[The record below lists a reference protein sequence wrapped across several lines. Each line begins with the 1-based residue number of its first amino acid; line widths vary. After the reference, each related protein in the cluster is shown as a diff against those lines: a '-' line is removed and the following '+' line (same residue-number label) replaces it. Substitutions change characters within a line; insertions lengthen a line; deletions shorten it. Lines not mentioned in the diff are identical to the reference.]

1 MTLPLEFVRRG
12 VAEHADA
19 TAVYFG
25 DEALTFRA
33 ANDASNRRAAAIVE
47 AGLKKGD
54 HVALVYGNSLWT
66 ISVDFATM
74 KNGLVRVPLNPR
86 LSLEEHVRMLA
97 EADVHVLVHD
107 ASTKERAAE
116 LLRAIPGGK
125 ALGLGCPA
133 VDGRGPD
140 LLDERYAGA
149 GEPEVPISA
158 ADPLMLIYTSGTTG
172 KLKAVIHAHGNF
184 GAIGDNIL
192 ANLLDPRPGSV
203 MLHAASL
210 IHASGTFVLPYWS
223 RGAAS
228 AVLPGFVPKEFAQA
242 IARYRVTETNVVP
255 TMLGM
260 LLSTGAL
267 DGVVTSSLQT
277 IIYGASPMP
286 RPILERGIA
295 KLGYIFK
302 QYYGQ
307 TEAPLAITVLTKDDH
322 RNPDL
327 WGSCGKPSS
336 DVELRIADEHGVP
349 VQPGEIGEMQLRAP
363 FAMQGYYQAD
373 ALNVEMWMEGGWL
386 RTRDMARA
394 DQNGYIFLVDR
405 RSDMIITGGYNVYPR
420 EVEDAL
426 LEHPAVAECAV
437 VGAPDPKWVEAVTAF
452 VVLKAGQ
459 SATAEE
465 LQALARKH
473 LAGYKVPKSV
483 RFVASIPKTAV
494 GKLQR
499 RDLRAQLRA
508 EAEKH
513 TGAAQ

>member
-1 MTLPLEFVRRG
+1 MTLPLDFVRQG
-12 VAEHADA
+12 VAQFPDR

-25 DEALTFRA
+25 DESLTFRE
-33 ANDASNRRAAAIVE
+33 ANDASNRIAAGFAE

-86 LSLEEHVRMLA
+86 LSVEEHVRMLQ
-97 EADVHVLVHD
+97 EADVRTLVHD
-107 ASTKERAAE
+107 AGTKDRAAE
-116 LLRAIPGGK
+116 LLKHIPGMK
-125 ALGLGCPA
+125 ALGLGCAA

-140 LLDERYAGA
+140 LLSRTFEGA
-149 GEPEVPISA
+149 GEPTVQISA
-158 ADPLMLIYTSGTTG
+158 GDPLMLIYTSGTTG

-192 ANLLDPRPGSV
+192 ANLMSPGPDSV

-228 AVLPGFVPKEFAQA
+228 AVLPGFVPKDFAQA
-242 IARYRVTETNVVP
+242 IARWHVTETNLVP

-260 LLSTGAL
+260 LLTSGAL
-267 DGVVTSSLQT
+267 DGVDHSSLRT

-295 KLGYIFK
+295 KLGCIFK

-307 TEAPLAITVLTKDDH
+307 TEAPLAITVLGKEDH

-336 DVELRIADEHGVP
+336 DVELRIADEHGTSVK
-349 VQPGEIGEMQLRAP
+349 PGEIGEMQLRTP
-363 FAMQGYYQAD
+363 FAMQGYYKAD
-373 ALNVEMWMEGGWL
+373 ALNAEMWLPGHWL

-394 DQNGYIFLVDR
+394 DAAGYIYLVDR

-420 EVEDAL
+420 EVEDVL

-452 VVLKAGQ
+452 VVLRPGKAV
-459 SATAEE
+459 TADE
-465 LQALARKH
+465 LQALARQH
-473 LAGYKVPKSV
+473 LAGYKVPKTV
-483 RFVASIPKTAV
+483 RFVESIPKTAV

-499 RDLRAQLRA
+499 RDLREQLRA
-508 EAEKH
+508 EAAKQR
-513 TGAAQ
+513 G